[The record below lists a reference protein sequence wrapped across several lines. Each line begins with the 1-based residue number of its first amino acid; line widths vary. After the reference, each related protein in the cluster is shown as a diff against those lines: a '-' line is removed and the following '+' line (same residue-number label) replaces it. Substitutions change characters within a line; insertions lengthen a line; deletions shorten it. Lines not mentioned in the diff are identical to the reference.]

1 MTGASFTHTS
11 DGMIFTKKQFFD
23 VQLGDGGGGG
33 FGKERWKDLSKKLIV
48 GYKNFLQYQ
57 TTLNLNRMN

>member
-1 MTGASFTHTS
+1 MTGVSFTHTS
-11 DGMIFTKKQFFD
+11 DGMMFHKKIILRRP
-23 VQLGDGGGGG
+23 VGGGGG
-33 FGKERWKDLSKKLIV
+33 IGKERWKDLSKKLIV